1 MRAFVIRL
9 CLGSFAL
16 AVVAYPLSVWYA
28 NVMIAWNAQLLGAL
42 FPAFGLAAFSIM
54 YLHIIGR
61 PFAQMLEKY
70 VPFRLFE
77 SASST
82 AVLALIILHPLVRTV
97 YYLMQG
103 FSLLPPVDLIVP
115 IGLGVVGFCMLL
127 TYDMGRLLYRN
138 RWVAGHTVAIDV
150 VSTLGFYVIA
160 VHALSLGSDLQVG
173 TLRTVWLAYSATAA
187 GASLYVLWMW
197 QRAGRMTITR

>member
-1 MRAFVIRL
+1 MRSFIIQL
-9 CLGSFAL
+9 SLSLFAL
-16 AVVAYPLSVWYA
+16 VVVAYPLSVWYA
-28 NVMIAWNAQLLGAL
+28 NVTLAWNAQLLGAL

-61 PFAQMLEKY
+61 PFATVLERY
-70 VPFRLFE
+70 VPFSAFE

-97 YYLMQG
+97 YYLVQG
-103 FSLLPPVDLIVP
+103 FSLLPPANLLVP
-115 IGLGVVGFCMLL
+115 IGLGVVGVCMLL
-127 TYDMGRLLYRN
+127 TYDVGRLLYRN
-138 RWVAGHTVAIDV
+138 KWVAGHKAAIDV

-160 VHALSLGSDLQVG
+160 VHALLLGSDLQVG

-187 GASLYVLWMW
+187 CASLYVLWMW
-197 QRAGRMTITR
+197 QRAGRVTITR